1 MKEPVL
7 AVVPARLGSSRLPR
21 KPLVH
26 LLGRPLLQWVWER
39 LERVAGVFDRLV
51 VATDAPE
58 VASLCEELGAL
69 CVLTDPAHPSG
80 TDRVFEVADRPEFR
94 HFPLILNIQGDE
106 PLVEQEQLAAAVDLV
121 RSGAWEL
128 GTCAAPVATH
138 EALVDPTVVK
148 VARGRDGRAL
158 YFSRAPIPHR
168 RDGMPEPDELL
179 RPPFLRHLGL
189 YAYRREALARWVSL
203 PPSPLEEIER
213 LEQLRALEAGLPM
226 GVAVVAEG
234 APGVDT
240 PADVVRME
248 EVLSR
253 LGNAST
259 HTDLS

>member
-1 MKEPVL
+1 MREPVL

-21 KPLVH
+21 KPLVD

-39 LERVAGVFDRLV
+39 LEPMEGVFDRVV
-51 VATDAPE
+51 VATDSPE
-58 VASLCEELGAL
+58 ILALCDKLGAH
-69 CVLTDPAHPSG
+69 CVLTDPTHPSG

-94 HFPLILNIQGDE
+94 HFPLLLNIQGDE
-106 PLVEQEQLAAAVDLV
+106 PLMEREHLTSAVELV
-121 RSGAWEL
+121 ASGGWDL
-128 GTCAAPVATH
+128 GTCATPVGTH
-138 EALVDPTVVK
+138 EALADPTVVK
-148 VARGRDGRAL
+148 VARGADGRAL

-168 RDGMPEPDELL
+168 RDGIPGPEELL
-179 RPPFLRHLGL
+179 GPPYLRHLGL

-213 LEQLRALEAGLPM
+213 LEQLRALEAGLSM
-226 GVAVVAEG
+226 GVAVVKEG

-240 PADVVRME
+240 AADVVRME